1 MLPGSVKATL
11 LLLLMLASQEVIS
24 QERGRQSSP
33 ARASQGDDDSP
44 MSLKAKDDRTQDLLS
59 QKTGREQVP
68 LETPSDEP
76 ASRRGGMAGRRATKN
91 TKRLS
96 NRNPKKKEVEKKNKE
111 RQDPDRRKQSPGGK
125 CGSST
130 RVGVGEVLAV
140 EASDSGKAV
149 ECKHTIRA
157 RKGVTLKMTCPR
169 FSLSPGGCKEEKVI
183 IREVGKGKGFKKKY
197 CKSENP
203 GADVSV
209 AAPKAVTF
217 LHERTQQKG
226 KRCSDGFLCLFSATE
241 ISGTVSEC
249 RKKYKLREGETMIVT
264 PTTFRDKVSCKYS
277 FRSPPGTVLSLRC
290 PSFNLNARG
299 CGRERVIVREKK
311 PKYKE
316 KFCKENNP
324 AAKRGQTASNYV
336 IITHKRKKLKNNE
349 CERGFWCQV
358 SAVRGPPLTT
368 DPPTSTQSP
377 TPKQTL
383 PQSTAST
390 QSSTSTKTSKYT
402 TSTETSS
409 PPPTSTETSSPPPT
423 STETSTPPPASTET
437 SSPPP
442 TSTETSSPPP
452 ASTETSSPPPTST
465 ETSSPPPTSTETSTP
480 PPASTETSSPP
491 PTSTETST
499 PPPTSTET
507 STPPPTSTETSTPP
521 PTSTE
526 TSTPPPAST
535 ETSSPPPTS
544 TETSTPPST
553 STRTSTQPETSS
565 STTASTIQQRFF
577 CESCGSVPSAS
588 SLRVVGGQDV
598 SIGEYPW
605 MALVY
610 LRLGSGKVSI
620 CGASI
625 IKSRWLLSASHC
637 FHNVGYDLVAVF
649 LGEHDITNNTEVP
662 TTVGS
667 VKRVVLHPEYD
678 PNTYDNDVA
687 LIELEADVDFTPLI
701 APVCVATAEDTP
713 DSGKAVVTGWGH
725 TTFGG
730 SISPVLQE
738 AELDLI
744 PIAACRD
751 LFQQT
756 TVTITDNMLCAL
768 TEGRD
773 ACQGDSGGP
782 LVRQLSDGR
791 WAQVGVVSFGIECAK
806 PGRPGVFMRAHA
818 YVDWV
823 INVTASESC

>member
-111 RQDPDRRKQSPGGK
+111 RQDPDRRKQSPGKSNSRKKNVRKRKVEEKETKTKAKKKQRKRQNKTVKKKLKFGKNPTKKNKPVKNKAKKRKSKKHKRRKNRGGAKKPKKGQRKKGKQGVRSNTKKSKPKIKVGRTKPKSRVLFQGGK

-358 SAVRGPPLTT
+358 SAVRGQPVTNKPTVGQPVSDRPSIGHPVTAKPTVGQPVTDQPTMAQPVTVKPTIGQSMTGQSTMVQPVTTKPTVGQSVTDKPTMAQPVTARPTVGQSLTDKPTMGKPVTDKPISPTTNMPPVSTTET
-368 DPPTSTQSP
+368 DPPTVQ
-377 TPKQTL
+377 Q
-383 PQSTAST
+383 
-390 QSSTSTKTSKYT
+390 
-402 TSTETSS
+402 
-409 PPPTSTETSSPPPT
+409 
-423 STETSTPPPASTET
+423 
-437 SSPPP
+437 
-442 TSTETSSPPP
+442 
-452 ASTETSSPPPTST
+452 
-465 ETSSPPPTSTETSTP
+465 
-480 PPASTETSSPP
+480 
-491 PTSTETST
+491 
-499 PPPTSTET
+499 
-507 STPPPTSTETSTPP
+507 
-521 PTSTE
+521 
-526 TSTPPPAST
+526 
-535 ETSSPPPTS
+535 
-544 TETSTPPST
+544 PST
-553 STRTSTQPETSS
+553 SQIPEVIASTATPSQSIADTPVQQPTTSQIPEVIA
-565 STTASTIQQRFF
+565 STTT
-577 CESCGSVPSAS
+577 PS
-588 SLRVVGGQDV
+588 Q
-598 SIGEYPW
+598 SIP
-605 MALVY
+605 
-610 LRLGSGKVSI
+610 
-620 CGASI
+620 
-625 IKSRWLLSASHC
+625 
-637 FHNVGYDLVAVF
+637 
-649 LGEHDITNNTEVP
+649 
-662 TTVGS
+662 
-667 VKRVVLHPEYD
+667 
-678 PNTYDNDVA
+678 
-687 LIELEADVDFTPLI
+687 
-701 APVCVATAEDTP
+701 DTP
-713 DSGKAVVTGWGH
+713 GTM
-725 TTFGG
+725 
-730 SISPVLQE
+730 
-738 AELDLI
+738 
-744 PIAACRD
+744 
-751 LFQQT
+751 
-756 TVTITDNMLCAL
+756 TVIIN
-768 TEGRD
+768 
-773 ACQGDSGGP
+773 
-782 LVRQLSDGR
+782 
-791 WAQVGVVSFGIECAK
+791 
-806 PGRPGVFMRAHA
+806 
-818 YVDWV
+818 V
-823 INVTASESC
+823 INE